1 MTKISK
7 SLIAIIFALSVFVAM
22 TVMSSAADGDIAGKV
37 VTSSGN
43 LNVRSAP
50 SASAGIITSVGH
62 SSWLTLKSK
71 SGEWWHVE
79 YKDGKYGWCHE
90 KYIRKYDN
98 TYQVTVSTSGSAL
111 NVRTGA
117 GTSHQI
123 QDKLYNGESAVVLY
137 SGTYWSRILY
147 HGSKI
152 GYAHK
157 SYLVKTSNE
166 KISLSVP
173 SYKQTDSRWASYPIG
188 TTGGTIGKI
197 GCTTTALAMTESYHS
212 GTTITPKMM
221 AQRLSYSSSGSL
233 YWPSYYQVELAGSDY
248 LKRIY
253 SLLSQGKPVVFGAK
267 KSNGTQHW
275 VTVTGFNGNRENI
288 SASDFTIND
297 PGSNTRT
304 SLQHFLDAYPYI
316 YKIVFRK

>member
-1 MTKISK
+1 MKRISK
-7 SLIAIIFALSVFVAM
+7 SIISIIFSLSLFVTMAC
-22 TVMSSAADGDIAGKV
+22 VPHASHGDVAGKV
-37 VTSSGN
+37 ITASGN

-50 SASAGIITSVGH
+50 SSSAAIVTSVRQ
-62 SSWLTLKSK
+62 SSWLTLKGK
-71 SGEWWHVE
+71 SGEWWRVE
-79 YKDGKYGWCHE
+79 YKEGKSGWCHE

-98 TYQVTVSTSGSAL
+98 TYPVAVSTSGSAL

-117 GTSHQI
+117 GTSYPV
-123 QDKLYNGESAVVLY
+123 QDKLYNGEKVVVLY

-152 GYAHK
+152 GYAHR
-157 SYLVKTSNE
+157 SYLKEISNDRL
-166 KISLSVP
+166 SLPVP

-188 TTGGTIGKI
+188 TTGGNIGTI
-197 GCTTTALAMTESYHS
+197 GCTTTALAMTESYHN

-221 AQRLSYSSSGSL
+221 AQRLSYSASGSL

-248 LKRIY
+248 LSRIY

-267 KSNGTQHW
+267 KTSGTQHW
-275 VTVTGFNGNRENI
+275 VTVTGFNGDKSEL
-288 SASDFTIND
+288 SAADFTVND

-304 SLQHFLDAYPYI
+304 NIKQFLDAYPYV

>member
-7 SLIAIIFALSVFVAM
+7 SLISLIFAFALFA
-22 TVMSSAADGDIAGKV
+22 TVSLMSYGASGDIAGKV

-43 LNVRSAP
+43 LNVRSSP
-50 SASAGIITSVGH
+50 SSSAAVIASVKRA
-62 SSWLTLKSK
+62 SWLTLKSK
-71 SGEWWHVE
+71 SGKWWQVE

-90 KYIRKYDN
+90 DYIRRYDN
-98 TYQVTVSTSGSAL
+98 TYEVTVSTSGSAL

-117 GTSHQI
+117 GTSHSV
-123 QDKLYNGESAVVLY
+123 QDKLYSGEKAVVLY
-137 SGTYWSRILY
+137 SGSYWSRILY

-157 SYLVKTSNE
+157 SYLKEASNE

-173 SYKQTDSRWASYPIG
+173 SYKQTDSRWSSYPIG
-188 TTGGTIGKI
+188 TTGGTIGTI
-197 GCTTTALAMTESYHS
+197 GCTTTALAMTESYHT
-212 GTTITPKMM
+212 GTTITPKAM

-233 YWPSYYQVELAGSDY
+233 YWPTYYQVEIAKSDY
-248 LKRIY
+248 LSRIY
-253 SLLSQGKPVVFGAK
+253 SLLNQGKPVVFGAK

-275 VTVTGFNGNRENI
+275 VTVTGFNGSSSSF
-288 SASDFTIND
+288 SASDFIIND

-304 SLQHFLDAYPYI
+304 NLQQFLNAYPDI